1 MSWTRPGE
9 LITYASPLVITS
21 KGDDDVRITADF
33 RMANKGASR
42 TRIVPGL
49 RADELSAT
57 FGNCK
62 VFSHLDMNNGYY
74 QMKVDDES
82 KKHLVVTTPRG
93 NLKDETLAQGWI
105 TSLDEFDRRMNE

>member
-33 RMANKGASR
+33 RMANKGTSR
-42 TRIVPGL
+42 TRIVPPGL
-49 RADELSAT
+49 RVDELSAT

-62 VFSHLDMNNGYY
+62 VFSHLI
-74 QMKVDDES
+74 MKVDDES
-82 KKHLVVTTPRG
+82 KKYISCG
-93 NLKDETLAQGWI
+93 NHALGEFETRDAC
-105 TSLDEFDRRMNE
+105 TRMDNQSG